1 MKRSAQKRRSSSGF
15 SLVEVLVS
23 LAVLTF
29 IVLLVNQL
37 FSGATRVT
45 TLGSKRMDTQA
56 QARPLFDRMQ
66 VDFAQMPKRADLDY
80 YLKTSANAQPG
91 NDQLAFFSEVTGY
104 SSGSPGTVSLVA
116 YRINGLTTSAAY
128 MKLERM
134 SKGLVWHGTTP
145 TEIPVVFLPLTIS
158 SQWSAATSTNTADTD
173 YDLYGPQVFRFEYR
187 YVLKSGAF
195 SLTPWDTT
203 AGSTAVNGLRDV
215 AAIVV
220 AIATIDPQS
229 KVLASDADLATL
241 AAAMNDFDA
250 TGVPGALEQQWQA
263 AALASSLPKPAASS
277 IRIYSRYFTLAAAS
291 NRL

>member
-1 MKRSAQKRRSSSGF
+1 MEKSRAQTANSGF
-15 SLVEVLVS
+15 TLVEILVS

-45 TLGSKRMDTQA
+45 TLGNKRMEAQA

-80 YLKTSANAQPG
+80 HLKTAANVQTG
-91 NDQLAFFSEVTGY
+91 NDQIAFFSEVTGY
-104 SSGSPGTVSLVA
+104 ASGSPGTVSLVS
-116 YRINGLTTSAAY
+116 YRVNSATTSPAY

-134 SKGLVWHGTTP
+134 SKGLVWHGTAAN
-145 TEIPVVFLPLTIS
+145 EIPVVFLPLTIS
-158 SQWSAATSTNTADTD
+158 SQWSAATTTNGVDTD

-195 SLTPWDTT
+195 SITPWDSTS
-203 AGSTAVNGLRDV
+203 GGTAVNGLRDV

-229 KVLASDADLATL
+229 KVLATDAQLSTL
-241 AAAMNDFDA
+241 AGAMNDFDA
-250 TGVPGALEQQWQA
+250 TGAPGALEQQWQA
-263 AALASSLPKPAASS
+263 AALASALPNPAASS
-277 IRIYSRYFTLAAAS
+277 IRIYSRYFTLAAAG
-291 NRL
+291 NGL